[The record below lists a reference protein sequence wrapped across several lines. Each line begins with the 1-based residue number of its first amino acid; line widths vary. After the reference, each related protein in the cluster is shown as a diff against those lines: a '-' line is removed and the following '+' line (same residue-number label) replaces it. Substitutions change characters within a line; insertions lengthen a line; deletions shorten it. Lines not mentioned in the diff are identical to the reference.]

1 MTFSIFENIIFIKN
15 QHKEKGEA
23 MEEEQEL
30 TKEELQE
37 LKNLAKALR
46 QMKNSDTQS
55 SSLNEILTS
64 NDVTK
69 ESSSNTNKKEIAKE
83 IKNEKKKE
91 NTATPEYWQITD
103 KNGNIIEDEEKI
115 EDLEYKYQKSAETKS
130 KYNNTSKNDS
140 EDKTGLGVLCGI
152 FLSMII
158 AIIIGCSYPN
168 GSISRKTFFTSY
180 WWTFSI
186 KIIIA
191 IFFII
196 VAYFVSSNSMH

>member
-1 MTFSIFENIIFIKN
+1 
-15 QHKEKGEA
+15 

-37 LKNLAKALR
+37 LKNLAKTLK

-69 ESSSNTNKKEIAKE
+69 ESSSNTKKKEIAKE
-83 IKNEKKKE
+83 INNEKKKE
-91 NTATPEYWQITD
+91 NTVTPEYWQITD
-103 KNGNIIEDEEKI
+103 KNGNIIENEEKI
-115 EDLEYKYQKSAETKS
+115 EDLEYKYQKSTETKS

-140 EDKTGLGVLCGI
+140 EDKTGIGVLCGI

-186 KIIIA
+186 KVIIA
-191 IFFII
+191 FFFII

>member
-1 MTFSIFENIIFIKN
+1 
-15 QHKEKGEA
+15 

-37 LKNLAKALR
+37 LKNLAKTLK

-69 ESSSNTNKKEIAKE
+69 ESSSNTKKKEIAKE
-83 IKNEKKKE
+83 INNEKKKE
-91 NTATPEYWQITD
+91 NTVTPEYWQITD

-115 EDLEYKYQKSAETKS
+115 EDLEYKYQKSTETKS

-186 KIIIA
+186 KVIIA
-191 IFFII
+191 FFFII
-196 VAYFVSSNSMH
+196 VAYFVSSNSMY

>member
-1 MTFSIFENIIFIKN
+1 
-15 QHKEKGEA
+15 

-130 KYNNTSKNDS
+130 KYNNTSKKDS

-168 GSISRKTFFTSY
+168 GSVSRKTFFTSY

-186 KIIIA
+186 KIVIA
-191 IFFII
+191 FFII
-196 VAYFVSSNSMH
+196 MASYFYVN

>member
-1 MTFSIFENIIFIKN
+1 
-15 QHKEKGEA
+15 

-37 LKNLAKALR
+37 LKNLAKTLK

-69 ESSSNTNKKEIAKE
+69 ESSSNTKKKEIAKE
-83 IKNEKKKE
+83 INNEKKKE
-91 NTATPEYWQITD
+91 NTVTPEYWQITD

-115 EDLEYKYQKSAETKS
+115 EDLEYKYQKSTETKS

-186 KIIIA
+186 KVIIA
-191 IFFII
+191 FF
-196 VAYFVSSNSMH
+196 S

>member
-1 MTFSIFENIIFIKN
+1 
-15 QHKEKGEA
+15 

-37 LKNLAKALR
+37 LKNLAKTLK

-69 ESSSNTNKKEIAKE
+69 ESSSNTKKKE

-91 NTATPEYWQITD
+91 NTVTPEYWQITD

-130 KYNNTSKNDS
+130 KYKNTPKNDS

-186 KIIIA
+186 KVVIG
-191 IFFII
+191 FFIMI
-196 VAYFVSSNSMH
+196 ACFYVSSNYMH

>member
-1 MTFSIFENIIFIKN
+1 
-15 QHKEKGEA
+15 

-37 LKNLAKALR
+37 LKNLAKTLK

-69 ESSSNTNKKEIAKE
+69 ESSSNTKKKEIAKE
-83 IKNEKKKE
+83 INNEKKKE
-91 NTATPEYWQITD
+91 NTVTPEYWQITD
-103 KNGNIIEDEEKI
+103 KNGNIIENEEKI
-115 EDLEYKYQKSAETKS
+115 EDLEYKYQKSTETKS

-186 KIIIA
+186 KVIIA
-191 IFFII
+191 FFFII

>member
-1 MTFSIFENIIFIKN
+1 
-15 QHKEKGEA
+15 

-37 LKNLAKALR
+37 LKNLAKTLK

-55 SSLNEILTS
+55 SSLNKILTS

-69 ESSSNTNKKEIAKE
+69 ESSSNTKKKEIAKE
-83 IKNEKKKE
+83 INNEKKKE
-91 NTATPEYWQITD
+91 NTVTPEYWQITD
-103 KNGNIIEDEEKI
+103 KNGNIIENEEKI
-115 EDLEYKYQKSAETKS
+115 EDLEYKYQKSTETKS

-140 EDKTGLGVLCGI
+140 EDKTGLVVLCGI

-186 KIIIA
+186 KVIIA
-191 IFFII
+191 FF
-196 VAYFVSSNSMH
+196 S

>member
-1 MTFSIFENIIFIKN
+1 
-15 QHKEKGEA
+15 

-37 LKNLAKALR
+37 LKNLAKTLK

-69 ESSSNTNKKEIAKE
+69 ESSSNTKKKEIAKE
-83 IKNEKKKE
+83 INNEKKKE
-91 NTATPEYWQITD
+91 NTVTPEYWQITD
-103 KNGNIIEDEEKI
+103 KNGNIIENEEKI
-115 EDLEYKYQKSAETKS
+115 EDLEHKYQKSTETKS
-130 KYNNTSKNDS
+130 KYNNTSKNDG

-186 KIIIA
+186 KVIIA
-191 IFFII
+191 FFFII

>member
-1 MTFSIFENIIFIKN
+1 
-15 QHKEKGEA
+15 

-37 LKNLAKALR
+37 LKNLAKVLK
-46 QMKNSDTQS
+46 QMKNSDNQS

-69 ESSSNTNKKEIAKE
+69 KSSSNTNKKEIAKE

>member
-1 MTFSIFENIIFIKN
+1 
-15 QHKEKGEA
+15 

-37 LKNLAKALR
+37 LKNLAKVLK
-46 QMKNSDTQS
+46 QMKNSDNQS
-55 SSLNEILTS
+55 SSLNEILTL

-69 ESSSNTNKKEIAKE
+69 KSSSNTKKKEIAKE

-91 NTATPEYWQITD
+91 NTVTPEYWQITD

-186 KIIIA
+186 KVIIA
-191 IFFII
+191 IFLII
-196 VAYFVSSNSMH
+196 VFYYVSLNHMH

>member
-1 MTFSIFENIIFIKN
+1 
-15 QHKEKGEA
+15 

-37 LKNLAKALR
+37 LKNLAKTLK
-46 QMKNSDTQS
+46 QMKNSDNQS
-55 SSLNEILTS
+55 SSLNEILAS

-69 ESSSNTNKKEIAKE
+69 KSSSNTKKKE
-83 IKNEKKKE
+83 IKNEKEKE
-91 NTATPEYWQITD
+91 NTVTPEYWQITD

-186 KIIIA
+186 KVIIA
-191 IFFII
+191 IFLII
-196 VAYFVSSNSMH
+196 VFYYVSLNHMH

>member
-1 MTFSIFENIIFIKN
+1 
-15 QHKEKGEA
+15 

-37 LKNLAKALR
+37 LKNLAKVLK

-55 SSLNEILTS
+55 SSLNELLTS

-69 ESSSNTNKKEIAKE
+69 KSSSNTKKKE

-91 NTATPEYWQITD
+91 NTVTPEYWQITD

>member
-1 MTFSIFENIIFIKN
+1 
-15 QHKEKGEA
+15 

-37 LKNLAKALR
+37 LKNLAKTLK
-46 QMKNSDTQS
+46 QMKNSDNQS

-69 ESSSNTNKKEIAKE
+69 KSSSNTKKKE

-91 NTATPEYWQITD
+91 NTVTPEYWQITD

-186 KIIIA
+186 KVIIA
-191 IFFII
+191 IFLII
-196 VAYFVSSNSMH
+196 VFYYVSLNHMH

>member
-1 MTFSIFENIIFIKN
+1 
-15 QHKEKGEA
+15 

-37 LKNLAKALR
+37 LKNLAKTLK
-46 QMKNSDTQS
+46 QMKNSNTQS
-55 SSLNEILTS
+55 SSLNEILTT
-64 NDVTK
+64 NDMTK
-69 ESSSNTNKKEIAKE
+69 KSSSNTKKKEIAKE
-83 IKNEKKKE
+83 IENEKKKE
-91 NTATPEYWQITD
+91 NTVTPEYWQITD

-130 KYNNTSKNDS
+130 KYKNTSKKDS

-158 AIIIGCSYPN
+158 TIIIGCSYPN

-186 KIIIA
+186 KVIIA
-191 IFFII
+191 FFFII